1 VPEHAVPAHPAEF
14 FGEYVPAQLNELRS
28 SLGEISSPGAVV
40 FDLGS
45 AGAWS
50 LRLVNG
56 APSVVAGIDADSLV
70 RLTLSEA
77 DFPLIVVAGAER
89 LATEAGEGRV
99 LMAAR
104 VLALDGERARL
115 LREAPGT
122 VAIKLTS
129 ATGEHRLTMTLGPA
143 EPQLEAPDCEI
154 ECALEDLWAI
164 QGGSKNPLELLLDGK
179 LRMTGKVEL
188 AMALGAALG

>member
-1 VPEHAVPAHPAEF
+1 MTAVPTSPAEF
-14 FGEYVPAQLNELRS
+14 FGEYVPAQLALLRVA
-28 SLGEISSPGAVV
+28 LGQVSSPGAVV

-50 LRLVNG
+50 LRLAAGV
-56 APSVVAGIDADSLV
+56 PSVSLGVDADPLM
-70 RLTLSEA
+70 RITLSEA
-77 DFPLIVVAGAER
+77 DFAPIIVAGAQK
-89 LATEAGEGRV
+89 LAGEGAGRE

-104 VLALDGERARL
+104 LLTVDLERARL

-122 VAIKLTS
+122 VALKLKS
-129 ATGEHRLTMTLGPA
+129 GELEHRVTMTLGAASPGLA
-143 EPQLEAPDCEI
+143 APDCEI

-164 QGGSKNPLELLLDGK
+164 QGGSKNPFELLMDGK
-179 LRMTGKVEL
+179 LRLSGKVEL